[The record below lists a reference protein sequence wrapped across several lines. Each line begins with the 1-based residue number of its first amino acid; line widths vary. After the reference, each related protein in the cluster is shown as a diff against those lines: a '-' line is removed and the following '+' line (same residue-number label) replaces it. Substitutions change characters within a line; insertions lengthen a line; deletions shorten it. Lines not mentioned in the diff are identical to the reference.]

1 MGKVV
6 FLKRGVEMPRYLIGC
21 LAVAATMAFS
31 TSSFADSDIDSCK
44 ALQPELPIDQVW
56 GSAHVEF
63 ASLESKKFIYVAY
76 YDADRWLTVAQINK
90 CTGEKEKI
98 RVPSRFEGWDEHN
111 YISLV
116 LDDKNR
122 LHVSGNMHVSPL
134 IYARTDGPDRLA
146 GLDAL
151 RPMTGADETRTTYP
165 YFFRFADGALG
176 YSYRSGRS
184 GNGIELINRLEGS
197 RWVRWTEQPI
207 FAPNSGKST
216 VNAYHSDYQLGPDG
230 FFHVAWVWR
239 ETYRVETN
247 FNVSYAKSSDLRT
260 WRNSRGEVVQL
271 PITPATAEVV
281 DAIPKGSGLIN
292 NVRIGFDAA
301 GRPVISYLKFDSTG
315 ATQLFHARRESNGWK
330 SVPATQWT
338 YRWDPRGGGTIPS
351 EINFSGVKMRNGR
364 LIEQV
369 HQRDIGT
376 KTFVYDGDSLKVRQ
390 VLGASV
396 WAPTIAIKD
405 RQAPKGAELNVRP
418 VAIGDSAPD
427 SADANYAIS
436 WFSLPADN
444 RDRPRDCKSAVPCN
458 FVSDLMLKS
467 IRTSRD
473 ASDE

>member
-1 MGKVV
+1 
-6 FLKRGVEMPRYLIGC
+6 MPRYLIGC
-21 LAVAATMAFS
+21 LAVAAAMAFS
-31 TSSFADSDIDSCK
+31 TSSFAGSDTDSCK
-44 ALQPELPIDQVW
+44 ALQSELPIDRVW

-63 ASLESKKFIYVAY
+63 ASLESEKFVYVAY

-90 CTGEKEKI
+90 CTGEKEKV
-98 RVPSRFEGWDEHN
+98 RVPSRFAGWDEHN

-116 LDDKNR
+116 LDDKHR

-146 GLDAL
+146 GLDTL
-151 RPMTGADETRTTYP
+151 RTMTGVDETRTTYP

-197 RWVRWTEQPI
+197 KWVRWTDQPI

-247 FNVSYAKSSDLRT
+247 FNVNYAKSADLRT
-260 WRNSRGEVVQL
+260 WRNSRGEVVPL

-292 NVRIGFDAA
+292 NVRIGFDAT

-351 EINFSGVKMRNGR
+351 EINFSGVKTRNGR

-376 KTFVYDGDSLKVRQ
+376 KTFVYDADSLKVRQ

-444 RDRPRDCKSAVPCN
+444 RDRPRDCKASVPCN
-458 FVSDLMLKS
+458 FVSDLMLRS

-473 ASDE
+473 ASN